1 MNVHRVGQSRYD
13 WRLEEGPRIHGRGC
27 VAAAPVHQGSPITI
41 CDFDI
46 VTATIV

>member
-1 MNVHRVGQSRYD
+1 MNVHRVGQSRYG

-27 VAAAPVHQGSPITI
+27 VAAAPVHQGGPITI